1 MTERRVL
8 PYGEWPSP
16 LTADSAAAGSGAT
29 SWPSGVG
36 EETWWCANDPATATV
51 RLLRTRPGHAPE
63 PVLPAGVSVRNRSL
77 GYGGR
82 PYAVR
87 PGSDGGAHLLVFTDH
102 RDQRLYAA
110 GTALL
115 GAGVAST
122 PVPLTP
128 ADPPEYET
136 CWADPV
142 FAPGGTEVWL
152 VREVTQAARE
162 PGEDPAPRTRRDIV
176 AVPLDGS
183 AATAPDRLRVVGRS
197 HHFLSTP
204 RISPDGRHLAWLG
217 WDHPQMPWETTEL
230 MVAPLVDGVAGE
242 PVRVL
247 GGGAVSVPQAA
258 WAPDGTLYAMA
269 DPDGW
274 ANLFRITR
282 ASDGSWHAECVRP
295 MERECAGALWRV
307 GASWFAATSAGV
319 VLRHGVG
326 EQRLALWDPADGT
339 LRDLAPEWTEFGS
352 DLWADDHAAVLLA
365 ASPTLGHAVLRVPFD
380 GSAPVRC
387 NGERDTTYDAWR
399 AVPERRV
406 AKAADG
412 GEVQYVYYPPTSPDC
427 TGPAGEAP
435 PLLIHIHGGP
445 TNSNG
450 AAPDAEFSLFCSRG
464 FAVAA
469 VDYGGSTGYG
479 RAYRDRLRHT
489 WGVTDVEDSVTVAS
503 ELASAGLADPSR
515 TAIRG
520 GSAGGWTTLAALTS
534 TDTFCCGAVYY
545 PISDPET
552 WIYGQTHDFES
563 RYMEYLVG
571 KLPEDQE
578 RFDRVSPIRKAG
590 QITSPLVMLQGA
602 DDFICRPDQAE
613 RIVDAV
619 ARRGLWHRYLLFE
632 GEGHG
637 FRQASSVSAS
647 LRAEAELYGHAMRIH
662 VDLSD
667 TSGAAPGAQG

>member
-1 MTERRVL
+1 MSDPRIL

-16 LTADSAAAGSGAT
+16 LTADSAAAGSGST

-36 EETWWCANDPATATV
+36 EETWWCSNDPASATV
-51 RLLRTRPGHAPE
+51 RLMRTGPGHAPE
-63 PVLPAGVSVRNRSL
+63 PVLPEGVSVRNRSL

-87 PGSDGGAHLLVFTDH
+87 TGSDGAPHLLVHSDH
-102 RDQRLYAA
+102 RDQRLYSVTAA
-110 GTALL
+110 PL
-115 GAGVAST
+115 GAGGAGA

-152 VREVTQAARE
+152 VREVTQAARQ
-162 PGEDPAPRTRRDIV
+162 PDEDPAPRTRRDIV

-204 RISPDGRHLAWLG
+204 RISPDGQHLAWLG
-217 WDHPQMPWETTEL
+217 WDHPQMPWETTDL
-230 MVAPLVDGVAGE
+230 MVAALTGGVAGE

-247 GGGAVSVPQAA
+247 GGGAVSVSQAA

-269 DPDGW
+269 DPEGW
-274 ANLFRITR
+274 ANLFRI
-282 ASDGSWHAECVRP
+282 APAPDGNWDAACVLP
-295 MERECAGALWRV
+295 MEQECAGALWRV
-307 GASWFAATSAGV
+307 GASWFAATAAGV
-319 VLRHGVG
+319 VLRYGVG
-326 EQRLALWDPADGT
+326 DQRLALWDPADGT
-339 LRDLAPEWTEFGS
+339 LRDLAPEWSEFGA
-352 DLWADDHAAVLLA
+352 DLWADDHAAVVLA
-365 ASPTLGHAVLRVPFD
+365 ASPTLGRAVLRVPLD

-387 NGERDTTYDAWR
+387 NGERDTTYDDWR
-399 AVPERRV
+399 SVPERRV
-406 AKAADG
+406 AKGADG
-412 GEVQYVYYPPTSPDC
+412 REVQYVYYPPTSPDC
-427 TGPAGEAP
+427 TGPADATP
-435 PLLIHIHGGP
+435 PLLIHVHGGP
-445 TNSNG
+445 TSSNG
-450 AAPDAEFSLFCSRG
+450 AAPDSEFSLFCSRG

-489 WGVTDVEDSVTVAS
+489 WGATDVEDSVTVAGD
-503 ELASAGLADPSR
+503 LAAAGLADPAR

-534 TDTFCCGAVYY
+534 TDAFCCGAVYY

-578 RFDRVSPIRKAG
+578 RFDQVSPIRKAG
-590 QITSPLVMLQGA
+590 RITSPLVMLQGA

-619 ARRGLWHRYLLFE
+619 AASGLWHRYLLFE

-647 LRAEAELYGHAMRIH
+647 LHAEAELYGHAMGIR

-667 TSGAAPGAQG
+667 TSGATPGAQS